1 MHYSFRNTLC
11 GLAVVIA
18 AGLLADQA
26 AAQTVTLEEDEND
39 VIALSPVDNTSSMP
53 EEISLFDEQMGD
65 VSLPGDGLISPAQPA
80 NSVAT
85 DLIPMEG
92 GSSEST
98 ARPNEQPQAAVNDET
113 PTVNTLAAPAQE
125 DISISIEGET
135 PQNAGTGSGAG
146 AGAAP
151 LKTVSTTPPTT
162 APQVTGKLLA
172 TKSTG
177 SFDEEISPAIS
188 QELFQRMSDLEKQT
202 TLLNLELK
210 KERVQNEI
218 AAVRAQRQ
226 KAQEEEAARKAEE
239 ERKQREWE
247 NEQERLM
254 VAEQTKLREAEAA
267 LEMLR
272 QEKIVKAYKATMLD
286 SIQKWIKVNAGVY
299 AQLSEKEKEIKQILE
314 DNKSKMK
321 VLQQKADDLKSKAE
335 NAKVAYDK
343 KVANLE
349 SQISILKTRLEAEI
363 ESSKKKIAEA
373 KAEGAK
379 GRRNPFATAT
389 SSSALTTPLAPEKI
403 LLSSEYAIMEISG
416 QGSELAAKLINTE
429 GDVFMVKVGTTL
441 RNGYTIDDISQT
453 YVSAVKDGE
462 KDFLYFSA
470 GGILDHEPIPSDIT
484 IKGTPDPK
492 AAGNANNE
500 GSGAPSRGRRVNT
513 TQGIPSLGQGMFIR

>member
-18 AGLLADQA
+18 AGLLADQV
-26 AAQTVTLEEDEND
+26 AAQTVTLEEDAND
-39 VIALSPVDNTSSMP
+39 VVALSPVDNTSSMP

-65 VSLPGDGLISPAQPA
+65 VSLPDDGMTTSAQQT

-92 GSSEST
+92 SGEENDVPTIAETFAATSEEAPAATPSE
-98 ARPNEQPQAAVNDET
+98 EQPQEN
-113 PTVNTLAAPAQE
+113 
-125 DISISIEGET
+125 ISLSIEGET
-135 PQNAGTGSGAG
+135 PQPA
-146 AGAAP
+146 AAP
-151 LKTVSTTPPTT
+151 LKTVSETPPTT
-162 APQVTGKLLA
+162 TPQVTGKLLA
-172 TKSTG
+172 AKPTSN
-177 SFDEEISPAIS
+177 FDESISPAIS
-188 QELFQRMSDLEKQT
+188 NELFQRMSDLEKQT

-226 KAQEEEAARKAEE
+226 RAQEEEAARKAEE

-373 KAEGAK
+373 KAESAK
-379 GRRNPFATAT
+379 GRRNPFATAAST
-389 SSSALTTPLAPEKI
+389 SMATPLAPEKV

-416 QGSELAAKLINTE
+416 QGAELAAKLINTE

-441 RNGYTIDDISQT
+441 RNGFTIDDISQT

-484 IKGTPDPK
+484 IKGTPDAK
-492 AAGNANNE
+492 ASGGTGNE
-500 GSGAPSRGRRVNT
+500 GSAPSRGRRVNT